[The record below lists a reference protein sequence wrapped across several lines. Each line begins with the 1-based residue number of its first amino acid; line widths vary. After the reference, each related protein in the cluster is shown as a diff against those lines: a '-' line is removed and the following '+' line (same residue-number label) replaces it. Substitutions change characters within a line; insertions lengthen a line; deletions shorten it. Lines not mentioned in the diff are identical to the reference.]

1 LYHRAKVFHDESTRS
16 AATYNE
22 LREAMAGSRG
32 LIHCGWCGS
41 ADCEAKVKADTAATI
56 RVILDAP
63 EADLPV
69 CAVCGKKAPHT
80 VVFAKSY

>member
-1 LYHRAKVFHDESTRS
+1 
-16 AATYNE
+16 
-22 LREAMAGSRG
+22 MAGSRG